1 MLLVSYIR
9 SIFSIVIKFNMNI
22 STHTKISPA
31 NNMNADKND
40 PLHDELK
47 GGEIIAQEI
56 ELITSLN
63 PDAKTVLDIGC
74 GTGRHVIPLAVLGYE
89 VTGIDLSEGMLDVLN
104 KKLSSQPSALSS
116 QPKIINADILT
127 YDFNQHFDL
136 IILMWNAL
144 NEIAMDEIAL
154 RLFFEKISKLMQ
166 GKSRVII
173 NIDNLEYIDLENI
186 DHKLV
191 NVVDGFK
198 YESDWEVEKLDKENN
213 ITNSRETISK
223 FDLDE
228 KLVDRTSEIM
238 IQKWWKKEEIEKI
251 ASEFGISFE
260 VRKIEGNKELYL
272 VGSKQ

>member
-74 GTGRHVIPLAVLGYE
+74 GTGRHVIPLAELGYE